1 MHCSN
6 VGLPESP
13 DKSTSFQHNDT
24 QYGERQRDTEGRAC
38 TNADTA
44 TDKEDRV
51 TARVRERERENENDN
66 DNLNENEN
74 EHVCVCA
81 RVSVFSNLRSRSV
94 DMNDITGEPHAW
106 MIALRVESAPAL
118 KS

>member
-1 MHCSN
+1 MSM
-6 VGLPESP
+6 
-13 DKSTSFQHNDT
+13 
-24 QYGERQRDTEGRAC
+24 
-38 TNADTA
+38 
-44 TDKEDRV
+44 
-51 TARVRERERENENDN
+51 
-66 DNLNENEN
+66 
-74 EHVCVCA
+74 CVCA